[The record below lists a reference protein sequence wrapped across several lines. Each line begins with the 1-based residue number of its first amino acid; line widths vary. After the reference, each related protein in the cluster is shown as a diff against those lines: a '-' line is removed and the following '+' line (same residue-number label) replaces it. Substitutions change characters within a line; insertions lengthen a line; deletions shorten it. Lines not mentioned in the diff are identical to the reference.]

1 MPFPS
6 PPSTRWTALCLLA
19 ALAGCGAAPVS
30 TKPSDV
36 PGESRIRDR
45 HGTLLG
51 ENGIKLF
58 GTKRDG
64 DEAPG
69 TTGIGVNAWLWR
81 ATLDTLDFLPLLS
94 ADPFGGLILSDWY
107 QPASSPDER
116 LKVQVAIKDQR
127 LRADA
132 LKVDVFRQVRR
143 DGAWLDSPTD
153 PATSREIEDC
163 ILTRARELRVAQAGG

>member
-1 MPFPS
+1 MPFCS
-6 PPSTRWTALCLLA
+6 PPPFRWTALCLLA
-19 ALAGCGAAPVS
+19 ALTACGGAPAS
-30 TKPSDV
+30 TKPSDQ

-45 HGTLLG
+45 HGTLFG
-51 ENGIKLF
+51 EKGIKLF
-58 GTKRDG
+58 GTQRDQEVPAG
-64 DEAPG
+64 AS
-69 TTGIGVNAWLWR
+69 GIGVNSWLWR

-116 LKVQVAIKDQR
+116 LKVQVAIKDQL

-132 LKVDVFRQVRR
+132 LQVEVFRQVNR

-153 PATSREIEDC
+153 PATSREIEDR
-163 ILTRARELRVAQAGG
+163 ILTRARELRVAQGGG